1 MWRGTAALHR
11 AQRSLSAQP
20 ARSVRDSRQP
30 DAEWSSSPQC
40 TACGSRPT
48 GWPTPMAPTD
58 GSTETGANG
67 LVDVPPDRLCDRP
80 SRRATAVDGASL
92 AHAAP
97 GSLTSVGA
105 QVARRSAQR
114 RVLEGSPAPVAYS
127 SPGRTAA
134 SVTRSERDFGSGS
147 LRAVR
152 HRVFYTRTDR
162 STVHVCVSALP
173 ALSISL
179 IYFVTRVA
187 SHGDNTLRSTRH
199 TTTKSPPRGVV
210 RWLTPH

>member
-1 MWRGTAALHR
+1 MARTTGETWSVWRGTAALHR
-11 AQRSLSAQP
+11 AQRSLAAQP
-20 ARSVRDSRQP
+20 ARSVRESRQP

-67 LVDVPPDRLCDRP
+67 RVDVPPDRLCDRP

-97 GSLTSVGA
+97 GSLTTCCRFGWRA
-105 QVARRSAQR
+105 GGRSAQR

-147 LRAVR
+147 GLR
-152 HRVFYTRTDR
+152 D
-162 STVHVCVSALP
+162 TVCTQISQYRACVSQ
-173 ALSISL
+173 LSPLSL
-179 IYFVTRVA
+179 SDLFYY
-187 SHGDNTLRSTRH
+187 
-199 TTTKSPPRGVV
+199 
-210 RWLTPH
+210 

>member
-67 LVDVPPDRLCDRP
+67 LVDMPPDRLCDRP

-97 GSLTSVGA
+97 GSLCRFGWRA
-105 QVARRSAQR
+105 GGRSAQR
-114 RVLEGSPAPVAYS
+114 RVLEGSPAPVADS

-147 LRAVR
+147 GLCVR
-152 HRVFYTRTDR
+152 HRVIRLRRYRLSQYR
-162 STVHVCVSALP
+162 ACVSQ
-173 ALSISL
+173 LSPLSL
-179 IYFVTRVA
+179 
-187 SHGDNTLRSTRH
+187 SLS
-199 TTTKSPPRGVV
+199 
-210 RWLTPH
+210 L

>member
-1 MWRGTAALHR
+1 MARTTGETWGVWRGTAALHR

-147 LRAVR
+147 EGCETPCVIRAQIAVR
-152 HRVFYTRTDR
+152 CMC
-162 STVHVCVSALP
+162 VCQ
-173 ALSISL
+173 LSPLSL
-179 IYFVTRVA
+179 
-187 SHGDNTLRSTRH
+187 SL
-199 TTTKSPPRGVV
+199 
-210 RWLTPH
+210 

>member
-11 AQRSLSAQP
+11 AQRSLAAQP
-20 ARSVRDSRQP
+20 ARSVRESRQP
-30 DAEWSSSPQC
+30 E
-40 TACGSRPT
+40 SRCRMVVVAPMHSMRIKT
-48 GWPTPMAPTD
+48 HGWPTPMAPTD

-67 LVDVPPDRLCDRP
+67 RVDVPPDRLCDRP

-97 GSLTSVGA
+97 GSLTTCCRFGWRA
-105 QVARRSAQR
+105 GGRSAQR

-147 LRAVR
+147 GLRDTVLYADIAVPCM
-152 HRVFYTRTDR
+152 
-162 STVHVCVSALP
+162 CVSALP
-173 ALSISL
+173 ALSLSL
-179 IYFVTRVA
+179 SDLFYY
-187 SHGDNTLRSTRH
+187 
-199 TTTKSPPRGVV
+199 
-210 RWLTPH
+210 

>member
-1 MWRGTAALHR
+1 MRIKTH
-11 AQRSLSAQP
+11 
-20 ARSVRDSRQP
+20 
-30 DAEWSSSPQC
+30 
-40 TACGSRPT
+40 

-147 LRAVR
+147 QGCETPCVIRAQ
-152 HRVFYTRTDR
+152 R

-199 TTTKSPPRGVV
+199 TTTKSPPGSRPLVNTPLVTAETSALSYTDSLSIHARGIVCNIRRGGGLSRSLHRLEHV
-210 RWLTPH
+210 L

>member
-97 GSLTSVGA
+97 GCRFGWRA
-105 QVARRSAQR
+105 GGRSAQR

-147 LRAVR
+147 GLRDTVLR
-152 HRVFYTRTDR
+152 RYR
-162 STVHVCVSALP
+162 STVHVC
-173 ALSISL
+173 LSSPRSL
-179 IYFVTRVA
+179 SDLFYY
-187 SHGDNTLRSTRH
+187 
-199 TTTKSPPRGVV
+199 
-210 RWLTPH
+210 